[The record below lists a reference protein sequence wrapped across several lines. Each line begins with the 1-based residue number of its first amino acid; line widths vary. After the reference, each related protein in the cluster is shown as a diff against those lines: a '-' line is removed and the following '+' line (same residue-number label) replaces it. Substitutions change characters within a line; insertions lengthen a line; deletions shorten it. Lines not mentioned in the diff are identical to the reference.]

1 MRNALTLTMLIVIM
15 SISPMMSTVG
25 DESPESELIINEIYV
40 SPNSEQYGGIDWN
53 GDGEIGRYSNQ
64 FLELYNPSNS
74 SVDIGGWWIDDVS
87 EGGSPACSVAWG
99 TTIESGSYL
108 VFYRAQT
115 NIEFD
120 YFEGDTISISDTN
133 GNIVDSVSYDAEDS
147 DYGIPYGYG
156 ADGNWMKLSDSSPT
170 PGGPNDQ
177 DWVGINHLRGN
188 CYPPQDH
195 IHNGEYILEGRVV
208 TMESI
213 DSVIDD
219 GRVLV
224 RDGMIEA
231 VWSNSEETPSIAEG
245 VTSITTSGTIYPGFV
260 DPHNH
265 AKYNLIPLWD
275 HGTDGWDNRYQ
286 WQSYSGYS
294 DAKDIGC
301 SLYDSSAMRFAELRA
316 IAGANTALQGSSTT
330 STDTFETMLARNI
343 ELYNFGDDNIWTK
356 VTELETDYE
365 GNHIKNGNSSG
376 DLDAWFIHL
385 AEGIDES
392 SRAEFDILVQNNLL
406 VGEIVIIHGTGLTQ
420 PELSSLGDVGG
431 SIAWSP
437 TSNLLLY
444 GETTDIATAKSEGVN
459 IMIGPDWAPS
469 GSKSSMHELKIA
481 DWWDSNVLGD
491 IFTDFELVQSIT
503 TNVVDAIGWSEHT
516 GRIQP
521 GLAADLVVLDTFNA
535 DPYRNVV
542 EAIDPDVRLVVVGGI
557 PVFGDVD
564 IMQAMDDDVEIIQGV
579 GFSKAIDITYDGV
592 PEAQQT
598 YAEMLDYL
606 DQCNQG
612 KSVPIEYLFTMGD
625 ERYFEVLNNTPSFQN
640 SRAGSIDLWSDYY
653 DIELDANGHR
663 VGGTVGGAD
672 PIETNITDD
681 NNNGNGGTNT
691 VPEPELP
698 LLWETYGP
706 RGATLTHPTTIEE
719 GIHLE
724 KCESENGQTLPSGK
738 ELICGSIVVVM
749 QPTNDCMDLSGW
761 YCQLDVEDAFAVPG
775 KLCEDAGTWP
785 SEVTCRDA
793 WLYLDIDSEEPDP
806 DPEPITEDEETWLD
820 GPLYWIAIIS
830 LFGLVFASVIMIN
843 NNIRKSSEDDE

>member
-491 IFTDFELVQSIT
+491 IFTDFELVQTIT

-542 EAIDPDVRLVVVGGI
+542 EAVDPDVRLVIVGGI

-564 IMQAMDDDVEIIQGV
+564 IMQAMDEDVEIIQGV

-640 SRAGSIDLWSDYY
+640 GRSIDLWSDYY

-672 PIETNITDD
+672 PIETNITDG

-706 RGATLTHPTTIEE
+706 FGATLTHPTTIEE